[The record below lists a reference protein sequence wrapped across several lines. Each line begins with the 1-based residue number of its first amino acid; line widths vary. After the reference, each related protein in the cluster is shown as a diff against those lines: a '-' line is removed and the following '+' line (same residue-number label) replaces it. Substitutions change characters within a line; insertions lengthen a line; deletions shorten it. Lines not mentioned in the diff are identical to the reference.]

1 MYNHELYIVYVN
13 IILMCT
19 YMKSF
24 VNRHKIDG
32 QHAVFISVNIA
43 PYLKA
48 YQQYEA
54 LSAHHTPEGGLARV
68 DAFYQYQAQR
78 FVLEQRLSVYG
89 AGDFSEIYALAMAI
103 PNHKPDE
110 GEAEVLD
117 FYRANK
123 PAAYEALEDSFVEL
137 LKNSV
142 DAMIHAHVNDHA
154 LPRVL
159 NATMR
164 VDFDESKQDTVSV
177 RCIDNGTGFPP
188 DFLAQVS
195 TLEARNEYRKSVKS
209 HKMVEAGDREDIPLY
224 FGGRGKGLSML
235 IRKIDVGTHN
245 EPDHKF
251 AKKNYKADV
260 SDIVFSNQTDSS
272 GLVTG
277 AVIMIET
284 SKRPVLKEE
293 KRVRDESPQSIAG
306 LTQLDMRFME
316 DNEDEEDNGFGPGSP

>member
-1 MYNHELYIVYVN
+1 MYNFELYIVYVN

-32 QHAVFISVNIA
+32 QHAVSISLNIA

-48 YQQYEA
+48 YQEYEA
-54 LSAHHTPEGGLARV
+54 LSSHHTPEDGLARV
-68 DAFYQYQAQR
+68 GAYYQYQAQR
-78 FVLEQRLSVYG
+78 FVLEQSLSVYG
-89 AGDFSEIYALAMAI
+89 AGDFSEIYALAMGI

-110 GEAEVLD
+110 GEVRD
-117 FYRANK
+117 FLRANK

-142 DAMIHAHVNDHA
+142 DAMIHAHVNNRA

-159 NATMR
+159 TATMC
-164 VDFDESKQDTVSV
+164 VHLDESKPDTVSV
-177 RCIDNGTGFPP
+177 TCIDNGTGFPP

-195 TLEARNEYRKSVKS
+195 TRELRNDYRKDTKS
-209 HKMVEAGDREDIPLY
+209 HKMVLAEEREDIPLY
-224 FGGRGKGLSML
+224 LGGRGKGLSML

-251 AKKNYKADV
+251 AKKSYKADV
-260 SDIVFSNQTDSS
+260 SRIVFSNQVDSS

-284 SKRPVLKEE
+284 SKRPVLKEQ
-293 KRVRDESPQSIAG
+293 RVRDESPQSIVG
-306 LTQLDMRFME
+306 LTQLDMGFME
-316 DNEDEEDNGFGPGSP
+316 DDEDDDEDKHFDPGSP